1 MSLDSKYLGL
11 EEMKSLGFKSI
22 GTNVKI
28 SRSAK
33 IYHPDR
39 IEIGSNVRIDDF
51 CLLSPGK
58 DGLRLGN
65 YVHISAFCGM
75 VGKGRIELDDF
86 VGLSSRVYLYSSS
99 DDYSGLSL
107 TNPTVPNEFT
117 DVESDPIRIGKHVIL
132 GTCATVLPGVKIGSS
147 SAIGAY
153 SLVNNDVP
161 EGVIAVGQP
170 CVEIRKR
177 DLKHL
182 ELEKQLSRRKD
193 A

>member
-1 MSLDSKYLGL
+1 MPIDSKFLSESEL
-11 EEMKSLGFKSI
+11 ESLGFKSI

-28 SRSAK
+28 SRTAK

-39 IEIGSNVRIDDF
+39 INIGSNVRMDDF

-58 DGLRLGN
+58 EGIKLGN
-65 YVHISAFCGM
+65 YVHISAYCGL
-75 VGKGRIELDDF
+75 VGKARIELQDF

-107 TNPTVPNEFT
+107 TNPTVPNKYT
-117 DVESDPIRIGKHVIL
+117 DVESDPILIEKHVIL
-132 GTCATVLPGVKIGSS
+132 GTCATVLPGVTIGSS

-153 SLVNNDVP
+153 SLVNNDIP
-161 EGVIAVGQP
+161 KGVIAVGQP

-177 DLKHL
+177 DMKHL
-182 ELEKQLSRRKD
+182 ELEKQLLKNQ
-193 A
+193 

>member
-1 MSLDSKYLGL
+1 LKYFDHNELKGLGL
-11 EEMKSLGFKSI
+11 KSLGAE
-22 GTNVKI
+22 VKI
-28 SRSAK
+28 SKTTK
-33 IYHPDR
+33 IYHPER
-39 IEIGSNVRIDDF
+39 IEIESNVRIDDF

-58 DGLRLGN
+58 EGIKLGN
-65 YVHISAFCGM
+65 YVHISAYCGL
-75 VGKGRIELDDF
+75 VGKARIELKDF

-107 TNPTVPNEFT
+107 TNPTVPNEYT
-117 DVESDPIRIGKHVIL
+117 DVESETIVIGKHVIL
-132 GTCATVLPGVKIGSS
+132 GTCATVLPGVTIGSS

-153 SLVNNDVP
+153 SLVNNDIP

-182 ELEKQLSRRKD
+182 ELEKKLLKTQKK
-193 A
+193 

>member
-1 MSLDSKYLGL
+1 MKYFDPNELKALGL
-11 EEMKSLGFKSI
+11 KSVGEEVRISKSA
-22 GTNVKI
+22 
-28 SRSAK
+28 R
-33 IYHPDR
+33 IYHPER
-39 IEIGSNVRIDDF
+39 IEVGSNVRIDDF

-58 DGLRLGN
+58 EGIKLGN
-65 YVHISAFCGM
+65 YVHISAYCGL
-75 VGKGRIELDDF
+75 VGKARIELKDF

-107 TNPTVPNEFT
+107 TNPTVPTEYT
-117 DVESDPIRIGKHVIL
+117 DVESDTVMIGKHVIL
-132 GTCATVLPGVKIGSS
+132 GTCVTVLPGVTIGSS

-182 ELEKQLSRRKD
+182 ELEERLLKTHKK
-193 A
+193 

>member
-1 MSLDSKYLGL
+1 MAEDSKYLSSNEL
-11 EEMKSLGFKSI
+11 NSLGFKSI
-22 GTNVKI
+22 GSNVRI
-28 SRSAK
+28 SRTVR

-39 IEIGSNVRIDDF
+39 IDIGSNVRVDDF
-51 CLLSPGK
+51 SLLSPGK
-58 DGLRLGN
+58 EGIKLGN
-65 YVHISAFCGM
+65 YVHISAYCGL
-75 VGKGRIELDDF
+75 VGKAKIELKDF

-117 DVESDPIRIGKHVIL
+117 NVESDPILIGKHVIL
-132 GTCATVLPGVKIGSS
+132 GTCATVLPGVSIGNS

-153 SLVNNDVP
+153 SLVNNDIP

-182 ELEKQLSRRKD
+182 ELEKKLLSNQKE
-193 A
+193 

>member
-1 MSLDSKYLGL
+1 MSIDSKYLDS
-11 EEMKSLGFKSI
+11 EEIKSLGFKSV
-22 GTNVKI
+22 GANVKI
-28 SRSAK
+28 SRTAR
-33 IYHPDR
+33 IYRPDR
-39 IEIGSNVRIDDF
+39 IEVGSNVRMDDF

-58 DGLRLGN
+58 DGIKLGN
-65 YVHISAFCGM
+65 YVHISSFCGL
-75 VGKGRIELDDF
+75 VGKGRIVLDDF

-117 DVESDPIRIGKHVIL
+117 DVESDPVFIGKHVIL
-132 GTCATVLPGVKIGSS
+132 GTCATVLPGVTIGSS

-182 ELEKQLSRRKD
+182 ELEKQLSQRKNG
-193 A
+193 